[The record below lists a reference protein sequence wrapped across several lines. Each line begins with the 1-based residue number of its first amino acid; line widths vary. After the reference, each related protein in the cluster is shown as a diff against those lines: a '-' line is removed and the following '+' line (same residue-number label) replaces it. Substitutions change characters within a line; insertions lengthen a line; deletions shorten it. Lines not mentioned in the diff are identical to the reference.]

1 MSLLQLECPPL
12 LSKGLT
18 MKRTAWV
25 VTIVCVALA
34 LGFAAGMS
42 AAAKS
47 YQFTGTVKSADGG
60 TLTVEKS
67 AKETWT
73 FSTNKDTKG
82 TAKVGD
88 KVTVY
93 YNMVAT
99 EIEAKAATPKAAKKP
114 AK

>member
-1 MSLLQLECPPL
+1 
-12 LSKGLT
+12 
-18 MKRTAWV
+18 MKR
-25 VTIVCVALA
+25 IVGLVAMVGVALA
-34 LGFAAGMS
+34 IGFGAGMNAAG
-42 AAAKS
+42 KS
-47 YQFTGTVKSADGG
+47 YQFTGAVTASDGG

-73 FSTNKDTKG
+73 FTTNKDTKG

-99 EIEAKAATPKAAKKP
+99 EIEAKAAPAAAAKKP

>member
-1 MSLLQLECPPL
+1 
-12 LSKGLT
+12 
-18 MKRTAWV
+18 MKR
-25 VTIVCVALA
+25 IVWSLALVSVALMLA
-34 LGFAAGMS
+34 FAAGMS

-47 YQFTGTVKSADGG
+47 YQFTGTVKSNDAG

-73 FSTNKDTKG
+73 FTTNKDTKG

-93 YNMVAT
+93 YTMTAT
-99 EIEAKAATPKAAKKP
+99 EIEPKAAP
-114 AK
+114 AAKRK